1 MRYFTIKRIGE
12 LLPGC
17 GMSHECVYTLC
28 RSKKLYSIVYNGQ
41 IMIPEESLIFY
52 MKYNLVLTEIL
63 AKNEGGADLM
73 RDRNE
78 IMEHMRNMPDLCDET
93 YTKKQVANI
102 FGVDIKRINK
112 ELRAK
117 SFKNIFNPW
126 QEITI
131 FSILFYLK
139 HNPDAKSRLED
150 RHTTLLAN
158 GDYLES
164 TVRHILMLSM
174 YYETNGYII

>member
-17 GMSHECVYTLC
+17 GMTNEYVYMLC
-28 RSKKLYSIVYNGQ
+28 QSKKLHSIVYNDQ

-52 MKYNLVLTEIL
+52 MKYNTVLTEVL
-63 AKNEGGADLM
+63 AKNEGGTDLM

-78 IMEHMRNMPDLCDET
+78 IMNNMRNMPDLCDET
-93 YTKKQVANI
+93 YTRKQVASI
-102 FGVDIKRINK
+102 FGVDTKRVSK
-112 ELRAK
+112 ELREK
-117 SFKNIFNPW
+117 SFQNIFKPW

-131 FSILFYLK
+131 FSILLYLK
-139 HNPDAKSRLED
+139 NNPDAKKRLED
-150 RHTTLLAN
+150 RHAMLLAN

-174 YYETNGYII
+174 YYESNGYII